1 MILQVARL
9 VRMQLYRITLSHLYR
24 KLLVTHFHST
34 VSVLRPAARTSLWL
48 NKQKKKKKKNSDRVF
63 GSCTQSEGLAGRS
76 VTACGRQYRCF
87 FSCCLSDDRLSPCQ
101 TSAPLLLCLSGEEKG
116 EGGRWELAW
125 TCDKVRVRS
134 AGKMWPLCFH
144 RASAEHLDVIWQLRP
159 SGETGDKCCCVFTRE
174 FIYCACVYFAS
185 FPHWFCRSLN
195 THSDT
200 AAGNVTGNASESDL
214 RDCLSLFA
222 SKPTHTSTCFTW
234 AHSCT
239 VSA

>member
-1 MILQVARL
+1 MLFFL
-9 VRMQLYRITLSHLYR
+9 LPVRRPSVSLPDLCSTAVVLIWRGERRRGEVGIGLNLWQSQSH
-24 KLLVTHFHST
+24 F
-34 VSVLRPAARTSLWL
+34 
-48 NKQKKKKKKNSDRVF
+48 
-63 GSCTQSEGLAGRS
+63 
-76 VTACGRQYRCF
+76 
-87 FSCCLSDDRLSPCQ
+87 
-101 TSAPLLLCLSGEEKG
+101 
-116 EGGRWELAW
+116 
-125 TCDKVRVRS
+125 RS